1 MQKMSNNLQ
10 KTEENV
16 QLLAQIHHL
25 HVYTDWAFTRTF
37 INKKEHE
44 GIKRLLSAQ
53 SIKDINIA
61 KSILEVKVKT
71 GTL

>member
-1 MQKMSNNLQ
+1 MSNNLQ
-10 KTEENV
+10 KTEEKI

-25 HVYTDWAFTRTF
+25 HVFADWALTRTF
-37 INKKEHE
+37 INKKEHT
-44 GIKRLLSAQ
+44 GIKELLHAQ
-53 SIKDINIA
+53 SVKDINIA